1 MDGAPSTELPPTSSY
16 QQGGRDLATY
26 EHFVRSESERGRPTN
41 EYVLNVAFFSFFG
54 FMLLQAGFAILVDSQ
69 SMLADSEA
77 MGVDAITYLFNSCAE
92 RIKNAPYSAQELKL
106 PADVREYKR
115 TLKRLYLELIPPLIS
130 VSTLIGVTVLT
141 LCDATHTLFGGDNK
155 NSEVDTDA
163 DDEMVGVML
172 FFSALN
178 LVLDIVNVTC
188 FAKADQ
194 AYVHVLQSQDELTE
208 FKKSLRGRTPS
219 EDLTLLLPNTK
230 PPIAGNGSHGN
241 GSSTYESNGV
251 MVDEDIVDDK
261 SLALVN
267 LNMCSAWTHVCA
279 DTMRSIAVLVAAGIA
294 YLFQAVSPVEADAT
308 AAIVVSII
316 IIVSLL
322 PLLQGLYL
330 TATEIWILTRRPPAG
345 AAAVSLTV

>member
-1 MDGAPSTELPPTSSY
+1 
-16 QQGGRDLATY
+16 
-26 EHFVRSESERGRPTN
+26 
-41 EYVLNVAFFSFFG
+41 
-54 FMLLQAGFAILVDSQ
+54 MLVQAGFAILVDSQ

-106 PADVREYKR
+106 PADVLEYKR

-130 VSTLIGVTVLT
+130 VSTLIGVTILT
-141 LCDATHTLFGGDNK
+141 LCDATHTLFGDN

-219 EDLTLLLPNTK
+219 EDLTLLLTNTK

-241 GSSTYESNGV
+241 GLSTYGSNGV
-251 MVDEDIVDDK
+251 MVDEDIADDK

-267 LNMCSAWTHVCA
+267 LNMCSAWTVSAFNLPCLRPCFRMHCL
-279 DTMRSIAVLVAAGIA
+279 T
-294 YLFQAVSPVEADAT
+294 LFFQ
-308 AAIVVSII
+308 
-316 IIVSLL
+316 L
-322 PLLQGLYL
+322 
-330 TATEIWILTRRPPAG
+330 
-345 AAAVSLTV
+345 